1 MLLFVLSRALQ
12 AVPVFL
18 FVGLVAFVLF
28 AFVGDPVLIMLG
40 QSYTETQRA
49 VLEHRLGLDQPWI
62 MQYLHFLWAALH
74 GEFGVS
80 YRLAR
85 PVASLIAE
93 RLPATAELAVSATL
107 LSIALGVPLGLF
119 TAVHRRRRIARV
131 LLTVSLLGISM
142 PTFLLGILLILLFS
156 VDVHWLPS
164 FGRGAV
170 VHFGW
175 WSTGLL
181 TASGLRSLVL
191 PATTL
196 GLFQMAL
203 ITRLVR
209 TEMLEALGSEHIQFA
224 RARGL
229 SRRSIYVTHAGRNAL
244 VPIVTLAA
252 LQFGSVLAFSIV
264 TESVF
269 QWPGLG
275 LLFIQSIGAAD
286 IPVLS
291 AYLMLTAAIFLVLNF
306 AADLSYTLIDPR
318 LRVSPGSMPLLR
330 GR

>member
-12 AVPVFL
+12 AIPVLF
-18 FVGLVAFVLF
+18 FVGFIAFVLF

-40 QSYTETQRA
+40 QNYTEAQRELL
-49 VLEHRLGLDQPWI
+49 VHKLGLDQPVI
-62 MQYLHFLWAALH
+62 LQYLDFLWAALH
-74 GEFGVS
+74 GQFGIS
-80 YRLAR
+80 YRLGR

-93 RLPATAELAVSATL
+93 RLPATAELAVTAMLVSLT
-107 LSIALGVPLGLF
+107 LGVPLGLLA
-119 TAVHRRRRIARV
+119 AVHRRNRIAR
-131 LLTVSLLGISM
+131 LFLTFSLVGISM
-142 PTFLLGILLILLFS
+142 PTFLLGILLILVFS
-156 VDVHWLPS
+156 VDLHWLPS
-164 FGRGAV
+164 FGRGTV
-170 VHFGW
+170 VHLGW

-181 TASGLRSLVL
+181 TASGLRSIVL
-191 PATTL
+191 PGATL
-196 GLFQMAL
+196 GLFQLAL

-209 TEMLEALGSEHIQFA
+209 TEMLDALASDYIQFA

-244 VPIVTLAA
+244 IPIVTLAA

-291 AYLMLTAAIFLVLNF
+291 AYLMLTAAVFLALNLVV
-306 AADLSYTLIDPR
+306 DLSYVLIDPR
-318 LRVSPGSMPLLR
+318 LRVSLRSGQLLR
-330 GR
+330 GQ

>member
-1 MLLFVLSRALQ
+1 MLLFLLSRALQ
-12 AVPVFL
+12 AIPVFL

-40 QSYTETQRA
+40 QSYTEAQREMLA
-49 VLEHRLGLDQPWI
+49 HKLGLDQPI
-62 MQYLHFLWAALH
+62 LVQYLRFLWAALH
-74 GEFGVS
+74 GEFGIS

-85 PVASLIAE
+85 PVTSLIAE
-93 RLPATAELAVSATL
+93 RFPATAELALTATL
-107 LSIALGVPLGLF
+107 ISLALGVPLGLF
-119 TAVHRRRRIARV
+119 AAVHRRKRFARF
-131 LLTVSLLGISM
+131 LLTFSLLGISV
-142 PTFLLGILLILLFS
+142 PTFLLGILLILVFS
-156 VDVHWLPS
+156 VELHWLPS

-170 VHFGW
+170 VHLGW

-181 TASGLRSLVL
+181 TVSGLRSLVL

-209 TEMLEALGSEHIQFA
+209 TEMLDALGSEHVLFA

-229 SRRSIYVTHAGRNAL
+229 SSRSIYVTHAGRNAL

-252 LQFGSVLAFSIV
+252 LQFGGVLAFSIV

-291 AYLMLTAAIFLVLNF
+291 AYLMLTAAVFLALNL
-306 AADLSYTLIDPR
+306 AVDLSYFLIDPR

-330 GR
+330 GP

>member
-1 MLLFVLSRALQ
+1 MLLFVLSRTMQ
-12 AVPVFL
+12 AIPVL
-18 FVGLVAFVLF
+18 LVVGLIAFVLF
-28 AFVGDPVLIMLG
+28 AFVGDPVLILLG
-40 QSYTETQRA
+40 QNYTEAQHA
-49 VLEHRLGLDQPWI
+49 MLEHRLGLDQPVI
-62 MQYLHFLWAALH
+62 VQYLHFLWAALQ
-74 GEFGVS
+74 GKFGIS

-85 PVASLIAE
+85 PVASLLAE
-93 RLPATAELAVSATL
+93 RLPATAELAVTATL
-107 LSIALGVPLGLF
+107 LSLAFGVPLGLLA
-119 TAVHRRRRIARV
+119 AVHRHRRIVRV
-131 LLTVSLLGISM
+131 LLSLSLLGISI
-142 PTFLLGILLILLFS
+142 PTFLLGLLLILVFGVHL
-156 VDVHWLPS
+156 HWLPS

-170 VHFGW
+170 VRLGW

-191 PATTL
+191 PAATL

-209 TEMLEALGSEHIQFA
+209 TEMLEALGSDHVQFA

-244 VPIVTLAA
+244 VPVVTMAA

-264 TESVF
+264 TEAVF

-275 LLFIQSIGAAD
+275 LLFIQSVNAAD

-291 AYLMLTAAIFLVLNF
+291 AYLMLTATIFLVLNL
-306 AADLSYTLIDPR
+306 AVDLAYLAIDPR
-318 LRVSPGSMPLLR
+318 LRASLR
-330 GR
+330 RDPFMLGR